1 MPRRA
6 QLVESAV
13 NWYYTVE
20 LSPGKHTSGHSHANV
35 AATRALLRGVD
46 LSSAECLDIGTQEG
60 MLPVLMKR
68 AGARYV
74 AAYDRLDLAERIA
87 MVKRAYGVD
96 FDYIG
101 GKGLAELPAE
111 MQTRSHREL
120 DVVVFSGVLYH
131 MINPLGG
138 LALARAL
145 CRAGGV
151 LLLETAAMQGR
162 EMALH
167 FNAGGKLYGMF
178 GNFFVP
184 TTACLDYFLRM
195 LGLRPVRGCHIGD
208 ANDGSIVRVAVLC
221 RGHSAPCPLDAAD
234 SWPRHPNVMANFRD
248 EASVQ
253 WDRLASSRPDVGLRP
268 LAAGTSA
275 IEDGMGLYD
284 WVRSAAPYVFDPRDT
299 ALTLDSAL

>member
-1 MPRRA
+1 
-6 QLVESAV
+6 
-13 NWYYTVE
+13 
-20 LSPGKHTSGHSHANV
+20 
-35 AATRALLRGVD
+35 
-46 LSSAECLDIGTQEG
+46 

-87 MVKRAYGVD
+87 RVKQAYGVD

-111 MQTRSHREL
+111 MQARSHRHL

-138 LALARAL
+138 LALARGF

-151 LLLETAAMQGR
+151 FLLETAAMQGR

-195 LGLRPVRGCHIGD
+195 LGLRPMRGCYIGD

-221 RGHSAPCPLDAAD
+221 RGLAEPSPIDRAD
-234 SWPRHPNVMANFRD
+234 SWPGHANVMANFRD

-253 WDRLASSRPDVGLRP
+253 WDRLVSPRPEVALRP
-268 LAAGTSA
+268 PAAGTSA
-275 IEDGMGLYD
+275 IGENVGLYD
-284 WVRSAAPYVFDPRDT
+284 WVRASAPYVFDPRDT
-299 ALTLDSAL
+299 ALTLASAL